1 MTYEQ
6 LANLAEE
13 AGFSAWAPLDISTIE
28 LKTEV
33 RDMCAVNSCGQYG
46 KRWSCPPGCGTLE
59 ECAHQLKD
67 YTHGI
72 LVQTYGDIEDGF
84 DFEAMMEIE
93 ADHKEHFSHMRDA
106 LREAC
111 SDIAALGAGCC
122 TVCAKCTYPDEACRF
137 PEKQISSMEA
147 YGLVVLEVCKANG
160 LTYYYGPDKM
170 AYTSCFLL
178 KD

>member
-6 LANLAEE
+6 LSKIA
-13 AGFSAWAPLDISTIE
+13 AGSGFTAWAPLDVATIE
-28 LKTEV
+28 LKPEV

-46 KRWSCPPGCGTLE
+46 KRWSCPPGCGSLE
-59 ECAHQLKD
+59 ECARQLKD

-72 LVQTYGDIEDGF
+72 LVQTCGDIEDGF

-93 ADHKEHFSHMRDA
+93 ADHKAHFAEMYQQ
-106 LREAC
+106 LRESAENV
-111 SDIAALGAGCC
+111 IALGAGCC
-122 TVCAKCTYPDEACRF
+122 TACAKCTYPDEPCRF

-147 YGLVVLEVCKANG
+147 YGMLVLEVCKANG
-160 LTYYYGPDKM
+160 LTYYYGSDKM
-170 AYTSCFLL
+170 AYTGGFLL